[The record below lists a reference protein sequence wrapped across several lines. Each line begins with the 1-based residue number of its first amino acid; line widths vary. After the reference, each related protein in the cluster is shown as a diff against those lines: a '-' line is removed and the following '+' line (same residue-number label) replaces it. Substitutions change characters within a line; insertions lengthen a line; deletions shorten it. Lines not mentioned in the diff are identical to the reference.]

1 LRAAL
6 GVGIV
11 RAMRRLSLSFALVL
25 AGCASTPE
33 PTPEPARPVVR
44 PTGLIGLT
52 GQEIANRLGIVPTL
66 QIREG
71 NGTKLQFRTRNCVL
85 DAYLYPPARGGQ
97 PLVEHV
103 DTRAPSGA
111 DYPEVSCIAAFSAG
125 RS

>member
-1 LRAAL
+1 
-6 GVGIV
+6 
-11 RAMRRLSLSFALVL
+11 MRRLALSLAFVL
-25 AGCASTPE
+25 AGCAATPPPPAPE
-33 PTPEPARPVVR
+33 PVKPVTR

-52 GQEIANRLGIVPTL
+52 GQEVAHRLGVVPTL

-71 NGTKLQFRTRNCVL
+71 NGTKLQFRTRSCVL

-103 DTRAPSGA
+103 DTRSPSGA
-111 DYPEVSCIAAFSAG
+111 DYPEVSCLAEFAEH